1 MNNHLQSPYKYPKN
15 ILIPKTLHTSSFPHD
30 GIILVAGLLG
40 MLPAIL
46 TGRIFDGRFIGGDF
60 NQLITLIG
68 ASFIVLLLTGLI
80 GFT

>member
-1 MNNHLQSPYKYPKN
+1 M
-15 ILIPKTLHTSSFPHD
+15 
-30 GIILVAGLLG
+30 LL
-40 MLPAIL
+40 AIL
-46 TGRIFDGRFIGGDF
+46 TGRIFDGRFIGDDF

>member
-1 MNNHLQSPYKYPKN
+1 
-15 ILIPKTLHTSSFPHD
+15 
-30 GIILVAGLLG
+30 